1 MCDPPRLL
9 ELAEQSLL
17 KNEALAIAALD
28 ELPVELF
35 PPLFTAAYA
44 GRHSE
49 VLKAIV
55 QAWPFA
61 CLPLGTLMKEW
72 QPHQETF
79 QAVLR
84 GLDALLAQEVRPRQ
98 WKLQVLDLR
107 QKTHQDLETVW
118 TGTRDGL
125 CLLSDAA
132 QPMMKKQKVG
142 DSGMGVKQHLAPVQV
157 LIDLYLNKGSHDEL
171 LTSLIEKVKQR
182 KGLLYLSCKKLRI
195 FEVPLQNIKMILKM
209 VQLESV
215 QDLEVTFTWKP
226 STLGKFAS
234 HLGQMGNLRRLLLSH
249 IQISPCT
256 SSEEE
261 EQCVNQLS
269 TQFLSLHHLQEL
281 HLESLFFLQGRLYYV
296 LRCLMSPLKILSV
309 TNCLLLESDLMNLSQ
324 CSNTKQLKELN
335 LNRVSLSNVSSETF
349 ETLLKSVS
357 ATLQNLSL
365 NECGIIDSQLTAML
379 PAMRQCSQLTIF
391 SFSGNPVSMSVL
403 ESLPYHT
410 IGLTKL
416 RRVRYPAP
424 RESYEDIDGINH
436 LGMLAHLQARL
447 MQMLRELGQTNVE
460 WLGAN
465 SCPHCDW
472 PFYDP

>member
-1 MCDPPRLL
+1 M
-9 ELAEQSLL
+9 
-17 KNEALAIAALD
+17 
-28 ELPVELF
+28 ELF
-35 PPLFTAAYA
+35 PSLFTAAYA
-44 GRHSE
+44 GRHNE

-72 QPHQETF
+72 QPHQEAF

-84 GLDALLAQEVRPRQ
+84 GLDTLLTQEVRPRK

-107 QKTHQDLETVW
+107 QKTPQDLETLW
-118 TGTRDGL
+118 TRTRDGL
-125 CLLSDAA
+125 CLLPEAA
-132 QPMMKKQKVG
+132 QPLMKKQKVG
-142 DSGMGVKQHLAPVQV
+142 DSGRGVKQPLAPVQV

-209 VQLESV
+209 VQLDSV
-215 QDLEVTFTWKP
+215 QDLEVSFTWKLP
-226 STLGKFAS
+226 ILGKFAS
-234 HLGQMGNLRRLLLSH
+234 HLGQMHNLRRLILSH
-249 IQISPCT
+249 IQISPGT
-256 SSEEE
+256 SSEDE

-269 TQFLSLHHLQEL
+269 TQFLCLHHLQEL
-281 HLESLFFLQGRLYYV
+281 HLESLFFLQGRLHNV
-296 LRCLMSPLKILSV
+296 LRCLVSPLKILSV
-309 TNCLLLESDLMNLSQ
+309 TSCLLLESDLMNLSQ
-324 CSNTKQLKELN
+324 CPNTRQLMELN
-335 LNRVSLSNVSSETF
+335 LNRVSLSNVISESIGA
-349 ETLLKSVS
+349 LLKSVS

-365 NECGIIDSQLTAML
+365 NECGIIDSQLTAIL
-379 PAMRQCSQLTIF
+379 PSIRQCSQLTVF
-391 SFSGNPVSMSVL
+391 TFSGNPVSMSVL
-403 ESLPYHT
+403 ESLPHHT

-424 RESYEDIDGINH
+424 RESYENADDINH

-447 MQMLRELGQTNVE
+447 MQVLRELGHNNVE

-472 PFYDP
+472 PLYDP